1 MPNKFAELVKPLS
14 ARSHSPAQLV
24 AQNPTYESVQ
34 IPTEPDY
41 TVESPI
47 YDARIASSITPEGDD
62 VIGE

>member
-14 ARSHSPAQLV
+14 VDTHSPAQLV
-24 AQNPTYESVQ
+24 TQNPTYESVQ

-47 YDARIASSITPEGDD
+47 YDTRITSSIASEGDD
-62 VIGE
+62 VISE

>member
-14 ARSHSPAQLV
+14 IDTHSPAQLV
-24 AQNPTYESVQ
+24 TQNPTYESVQ

-47 YDARIASSITPEGDD
+47 YDTRIASSIASEGDD
-62 VIGE
+62 VISE

>member
-14 ARSHSPAQLV
+14 VDTHSPAQLV

-47 YDARIASSITPEGDD
+47 YDARTISSITSEEDE
-62 VIGE
+62 IAE

>member
-1 MPNKFAELVKPLS
+1 MPNKFGELVKPLS
-14 ARSHSPAQLV
+14 VDSHSPAQLV

-47 YDARIASSITPEGDD
+47 YDARTISSITSEEDG
-62 VIGE
+62 IAE

>member
-14 ARSHSPAQLV
+14 ARTHSPAQLV
-24 AQNPTYESVQ
+24 TQNPTYESVQ

-47 YDARIASSITPEGDD
+47 YDTRIASSIASEGDD
-62 VIGE
+62 VISK

>member
-14 ARSHSPAQLV
+14 VDTHSPAQLV
-24 AQNPTYESVQ
+24 TQNPTYESVQ

-47 YDARIASSITPEGDD
+47 YDTRIASSIASEGDD
-62 VIGE
+62 VISE

>member
-14 ARSHSPAQLV
+14 VDTHSPAQLV
-24 AQNPTYESVQ
+24 TQNPTYESVQ

-47 YDARIASSITPEGDD
+47 YDARTISSITSEEDE
-62 VIGE
+62 IAE